1 MPGASSALGQQVLS
15 VATAMVGLAA
25 FAVVLALVE
34 RVVLET
40 LQKNV
45 ERGSAVFESG
55 HVSGGCRAC
64 PACCQ
69 CRPEGC
75 RSASAHLLAWQ
86 QHSWHSVGQDASFLA
101 SQATEADVLTP
112 AGPGAGLVRQPA

>member
-1 MPGASSALGQQVLS
+1 MPGPSSALSQQVLS

-40 LQKNV
+40 LQTNV

-55 HVSGGCRAC
+55 HVSGGCWVC
-64 PACCQ
+64 PADLKVAGQ
-69 CRPEGC
+69 RQHTTPGM
-75 RSASAHLLAWQ
+75 AAAQLAH
-86 QHSWHSVGQDASFLA
+86 H
-101 SQATEADVLTP
+101 P
-112 AGPGAGLVRQPA
+112 AGGLLR